1 MIMPW
6 EKVKLCSVGD
16 IKKKER
22 IQELLA
28 CSGIWYQLKTT
39 LHSWPH
45 PADSA
50 GIGTMAGVG
59 NMRKTEQKNTY
70 IFYVKKEDEEQA
82 RNLIKEA

>member
-1 MIMPW
+1 M
-6 EKVKLCSVGD
+6 LCRRH
-16 IKKKER
+16 KKER
-22 IQELLA
+22 ADTGTAGLQRDLVSAENN
-28 CSGIWYQLKTT
+28 SSQL
-39 LHSWPH
+39 PH